1 MWTRERRTTTAFTLV
16 ELLVV
21 IAIIGILVALLLP
34 AVNAA
39 REAARRTQCLNQVRQ
54 IGLSIL
60 NHESAVSTFP
70 GGGSVPL
77 VSDVSPLLSS
87 AAPRKLS
94 ADKQWFCWAFQI
106 LPYLEEGA
114 VSELPTSQS
123 IASTRVSVY
132 FCPSRRAPTL
142 APASVTGHEFDAW
155 LMDYAALQPIP
166 VPPQIPQATY
176 DNAISIRPNGFSLAV
191 NSEYAFWGAS
201 VKTPNDRIPPKSSD
215 PRYLGYNGT
224 IVRARYF
231 YENGPTA
238 PPVDRGSDSPVSSRK
253 VRDGMSKTALVA
265 EKYVQLR
272 NYAGERDP
280 ADDRGWSDGWD
291 YDTVRLA
298 ICPPFRDQKEAFAV
312 GTVRSIALGS
322 AHAGGF
328 NCVYGDGAVHFL
340 SFQIDPIMLN
350 RIAHRRDG
358 QLIEESR

>member
-1 MWTRERRTTTAFTLV
+1 MGIARRHATRAFTLV

-54 IGLSIL
+54 IGLAIL
-60 NHESAVSTFP
+60 NHESAIGTFP

-77 VSDVSPLLSS
+77 VSDVSPQLSTE
-87 AAPRKLS
+87 APRKLS
-94 ADKQWFCWAFQI
+94 ADKQWFCWAFQL

-114 VSELPTSQS
+114 VTELPTSQS
-123 IASTRVSVY
+123 IASTRVGIY

-142 APASVTGHEFDAW
+142 APANVTGHQFDAW

-176 DNAISIRPNGFSLAV
+176 DNAVSLRPNGFSLAV
-191 NSEYAFWGAS
+191 NNEYAFWGAS
-201 VKTPNDRIPPKSSD
+201 VKQNYDRNPPKSTD
-215 PRYLGYNGT
+215 QRYLGYNGT

-231 YENGPTA
+231 YETGPAAA
-238 PPVDRGSDSPVSSRK
+238 PIDKGSDSPISSRK
-253 VRDGMSKTALVA
+253 VRDGMSKTALIA
-265 EKYVQLR
+265 EKYVHIR
-272 NYAGERDP
+272 DYATVRDP

-291 YDTVRLA
+291 YDTVRSA
-298 ICPPFRDQKEAFAV
+298 ICPPFQDQKRDFAV
-312 GTVRSIALGS
+312 PTVRNIALGS

-340 SFQIDPIMLN
+340 NYQIDPIMLN
-350 RIAHRRDG
+350 RLAHRRDG
-358 QLIEESR
+358 QLVQETP